1 MKRSMYPPDLIAI
14 LKREWLKPRP
24 APQKARP
31 PLPTDEM
38 LRTLLDTCFEASLLR
53 EEGRRLAFRV
63 IDYPRTEFD
72 SDLKHRQADPAWE
85 RCIAVDR
92 VTILSEPRQF
102 SVAELHRL
110 APAAD
115 VVRSLICVEST
126 SGGVVIWGLL
136 DAGESWW
143 NLIHHQPAVGRP
155 PPDRLAIGSQNPG
168 ELTIS
173 CGGHILFSLR
183 VGKLV
188 FPSRDV
194 LDDGLVADFTRDARE
209 QLHGAVVKELG
220 AATADSK
227 YPIQHFYNSC
237 LLRVLFKVREKGHGG
252 TIILLPHGIDKTD
265 SRITDRL
272 TIKYPCEYD
281 YVWDLMVRS
290 IVNHQR
296 FYDLHFQLWNAKLPV
311 EKYQQVSILDLEK
324 SVIEESLS
332 DCFRFIAS
340 LCAVDGALVITDRMS
355 VLGFGAEVTALSPT
369 LRSVEVGHDSTATER
384 STLSIESYGTR
395 HRSAF
400 RFCSSFE
407 NAIAFVVSQ
416 DGGVKVIKRHGPH
429 VILWPD
435 INMGS
440 LAI

>member
-1 MKRSMYPPDLIAI
+1 MVEASAA
-14 LKREWLKPRP
+14 PR
-24 APQKARP
+24 KARP
-31 PLPTDEM
+31 LLPTDET

-53 EEGRRLAFRV
+53 EEGRRVAFRV
-63 IDYPRTEFD
+63 IDYPRVEFN
-72 SDLKHRQADPAWE
+72 SDLKQRQADPAWE
-85 RCIAVDR
+85 RCITVDR
-92 VTILSEPRQF
+92 VTIFSEPRNF

-115 VVRSLICVEST
+115 VVRSLVCVEST
-126 SGGVVIWGLL
+126 SNGVVIWGLL

-143 NLIHHQPAVGRP
+143 NLMHREPAVGRP
-155 PPDRLAIGSQNPG
+155 PPDRLAIGTQSPG

-173 CGGHILFSLR
+173 NGGEVLFSLR
-183 VGKLV
+183 GGKLV

-194 LDDGLVADFTRDARE
+194 LGDGLVADFTCGARDELTSIVAEKLKDLALERE
-209 QLHGAVVKELG
+209 
-220 AATADSK
+220 
-227 YPIQHFYNSC
+227 YPVQSLYNSS
-237 LLRVLFKVREKGHGG
+237 LLRILFKVREKGHGG

-272 TIKYPCEYD
+272 TIKYPCQYD
-281 YVWDLMVRS
+281 YVWDLMARS
-290 IVNHQR
+290 VVNHQR
-296 FYDLHFQLWNAKLPV
+296 YYDLHFKLWKAKLPV

-324 SVIEESLS
+324 SVIEESLG

-340 LCAVDGALVITDRMS
+340 LCAVDGALVINDRMS
-355 VLGFGAEVTALSPT
+355 VLGFGAEVTAFSPT
-369 LRSVEVGHDSTATER
+369 LRTVEVAFDAAATQR
-384 STLSIESYGTR
+384 TTLSIESYGTR

-407 NAIAFVVSQ
+407 NAIAFVISQ
-416 DGGVKVIKRHGPH
+416 DGGVKVIKRHGPN

-440 LAI
+440 LAV